1 MTNYIS
7 ECGYCRETQ
16 FTGWYS
22 KSAPHD
28 MYGRVDRDYCDG
40 RPVAYCSEEHRDAA
54 DALRESSAAAA
65 AALAELLTAPP
76 AWLPPVDHW
85 EIAEDDGAWL
95 LSASLRGADDL
106 GESRRY
112 HLIERIA
119 AASKLPV
126 EDDGRIVKARFVVD
140 GVQAQVWYLRPIERW
155 IVPEQCATC
164 PTELGA
170 PDVKFVRL
178 GEGRDAPVV
187 CVACRDRM
195 YAAWIRAA
203 RNETL
208 VKAREAAAGMFEVE
222 AGERRP
228 MWRVIIT
235 DSESPTGVALVCTA
249 EGDDDLHL
257 WANFGNGIE
266 RVVDGVWDCCPDTQ
280 FDTYSTVLAEY
291 LVELLNADTEAG
303 EQQ

>member
-7 ECGYCRETQ
+7 ECGYCGETQ

-22 KSAPHD
+22 KSAPRD

-85 EIAEDDGAWL
+85 EIAEDNGAWL

-106 GESRRY
+106 GESRRF
-112 HLIERIA
+112 HLIKQIA
-119 AASKLPV
+119 AASELPV
-126 EDDGRIVKARFVVD
+126 DDDGRIVKARFVVD
-140 GVQAQVWYLRPIERW
+140 GVQAQVWYLRPVERW
-155 IVPEQCATC
+155 VVPEQCATC

-170 PDVKFVRL
+170 PDVSFVRL

-187 CVACRDRM
+187 CAVCRDRM
-195 YAAWIRAA
+195 HAAWIKRA
-203 RNETL
+203 
-208 VKAREAAAGMFEVE
+208 AAAGDVARGRAAAAEFLQQSTGSDLPE
-222 AGERRP
+222 
-228 MWRVIIT
+228 WRT
-235 DSESPTGVALVCTA
+235 TYTEYGVHDEPNAIAPVCTDPDHIA
-249 EGDDDLHL
+249 SEDPT
-257 WANFGNGIE
+257 AFE
-266 RVVDGVWDCCPDTQ
+266 CCPEPVID
-280 FDTYSTVLAEY
+280 VGPALAEY
-291 LVELLNADTEAG
+291 VVALLNADREAG
-303 EQQ
+303 ESA